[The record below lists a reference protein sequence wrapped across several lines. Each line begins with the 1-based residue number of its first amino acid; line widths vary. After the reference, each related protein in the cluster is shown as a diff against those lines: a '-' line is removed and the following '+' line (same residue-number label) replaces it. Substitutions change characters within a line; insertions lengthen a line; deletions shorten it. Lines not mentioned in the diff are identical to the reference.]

1 MALPADHGS
10 RALAA
15 ERLSAGLGSDYVSH
29 SRPAR
34 LGRFGTRALDQRRC
48 LAQLRFCVAGSC
60 LGIARAA
67 ALRGSCSAPPEGG
80 SVRAVLDF
88 DAGFYPERGESG
100 NPWLGRCR
108 TGAFLGKSSAR
119 TGRLDFVPRRAVAA
133 GAVAAASRCLDV
145 VPAAFV
151 ERGGDRMNMNMTGRR
166 AFLQI
171 LLCCALLSGSAFSQ
185 SGGELRFCLRSEPK
199 TFDPLLV
206 DDDSSLA
213 IRYLTGGV
221 LVRAN
226 RKTQELEPELA
237 ESWKVSKDG
246 KQVTFKLRHGITFS
260 DGSPFFS
267 EDVAF
272 TMQRLMD
279 PALHSST
286 GDAFR
291 SGSGTV
297 SSKIIA
303 SDQIAIIFPAPP
315 AGLER
320 LFDQVAIMS
329 AHSPKKEA
337 AVLGPFMVAEYKA
350 GSSVLLRRN
359 PNYWKKDS
367 QGRRLPYLDSIRLDI
382 QSNRDVEMLRF
393 KRGELDLINILDSD
407 YFDRLAASSPLL
419 AHYAGASLDSN
430 FMWFNQVAIAPIP
443 EYNRAC
449 FRSANFRRAISQAI
463 NRDDL
468 SRVVFNGHAQ
478 PAAGPVSPA
487 NKFWFNS
494 RLKAES
500 YRPDAAL
507 KRLQTDGFHLQN
519 GALFDKGGNA
529 VEFSIV
535 TNAGNKP
542 RERMAVMVQEDL
554 GKLGIKVNVV
564 TLDFPS
570 LIERISQKFNYE
582 AAMLGFR
589 NVDLDPNGQM
599 NIWLSSAEDHAWNPQ
614 QKSPETA
621 WEAEI
626 DRLMRAQ
633 ASTADP
639 KKRKESF
646 DRVQEIAPGTAPFIY
661 LVNQIALPAVS
672 SAVEGANPGIL
683 SPQTFW
689 NAERLTLNARTGGSR

>member
-1 MALPADHGS
+1 MS
-10 RALAA
+10 
-15 ERLSAGLGSDYVSH
+15 
-29 SRPAR
+29 
-34 LGRFGTRALDQRRC
+34 
-48 LAQLRFCVAGSC
+48 
-60 LGIARAA
+60 
-67 ALRGSCSAPPEGG
+67 
-80 SVRAVLDF
+80 
-88 DAGFYPERGESG
+88 
-100 NPWLGRCR
+100 
-108 TGAFLGKSSAR
+108 
-119 TGRLDFVPRRAVAA
+119 
-133 GAVAAASRCLDV
+133 
-145 VPAAFV
+145 
-151 ERGGDRMNMNMTGRR
+151 MNTTGRR
-166 AFLQI
+166 AYVRILSPAFL
-171 LLCCALLSGSAFSQ
+171 CFALVCLALTSVAFSQ

-206 DDDSSLA
+206 DDDSSLS

-226 RKTQELEPELA
+226 RKTQDLEPELA

-246 KQVTFKLRHGITFS
+246 KQITFKLRRGITFS
-260 DGSPFFS
+260 DGSPFSS

-272 TMQRLMD
+272 TIQRLMD

-291 SGSGTV
+291 SGSGAV
-297 SSKIIA
+297 STKIIA
-303 SDQIAIIFPAPP
+303 PDQIAITFPAPL

-337 AVLGPFMVAEYKA
+337 AVLGPFLVAEYKA

-359 PNYWKKDS
+359 PNYWKRDS
-367 QGRRLPYLDSIRLDI
+367 HGRRLPYLDSIRLDI

-393 KRGELDLINILDSD
+393 KRGELDLINVLDSD
-407 YFDRLAASSPLL
+407 YFDRLAASSPQL
-419 AHYAGASLDSN
+419 AHDAGASLDSD
-430 FMWFNQVAIAPIP
+430 FMWFNQVANAPIP
-443 EYNRAC
+443 EYKRAW

-478 PAAGPVSPA
+478 PAVGPVSPA

-519 GALFDKGGNA
+519 GTMFDRGGNA

-535 TNAGNKP
+535 TNAGSKP

-564 TLDFPS
+564 TIDFPS

-639 KKRKESF
+639 KKRKAAF
-646 DRVQEIAPGTAPFIY
+646 DRVQQIVAEQAPFI
-661 LVNQIALPAVS
+661 
-672 SAVEGANPGIL
+672 
-683 SPQTFW
+683 
-689 NAERLTLNARTGGSR
+689 